1 MLRQRNLLLHT
12 FKCLFDRLHG
22 TERKKGYLE
31 RHDIIT
37 WSYILHLGFSF
48 FQFAFQSSPMKST
61 NTRCSEQSTDR

>member
-12 FKCLFDRLHG
+12 FKCLFDRLHD

-48 FQFAFQSSPMKST
+48 FQLF
-61 NTRCSEQSTDR
+61 CH